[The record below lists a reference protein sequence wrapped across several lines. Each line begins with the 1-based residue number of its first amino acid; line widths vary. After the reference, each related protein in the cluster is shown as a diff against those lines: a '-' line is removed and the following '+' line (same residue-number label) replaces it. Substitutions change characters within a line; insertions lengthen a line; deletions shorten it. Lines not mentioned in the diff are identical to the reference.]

1 MGWVKEVE
9 EDVLGQLRRDL
20 VWAVGDQMSLK
31 DGQLLLLLH
40 DEQQPVPDPLY
51 PRRHIIRKAVEAD
64 LHSLLGNQGPI
75 TWWYGGQQPAPG
87 RWRKFMDIISG
98 YKTYI
103 LSAALIV
110 NEVTAILDIDLP
122 AELKGAVSLL
132 LAGALL
138 ANRWRDK
145 RNANAS
151 G

>member
-1 MGWVKEVE
+1 MSFNRDEVRAQVE
-9 EDVLGQLRRDL
+9 MDL
-20 VWAVGDQMSLK
+20 VFV
-31 DGQLLLLLH
+31 
-40 DEQQPVPDPLY
+40 
-51 PRRHIIRKAVEAD
+51 
-64 LHSLLGNQGPI
+64 
-75 TWWYGGQQPAPG
+75 YGRVQPALG

-110 NEVTAILDIDLP
+110 NEVTAILDIELP

-145 RNANAS
+145 RNATA
-151 G
+151 